1 MQMKKIIIMADGHG
15 TRWNNY
21 KNAPKHLAEI
31 QGEYLIGR
39 TVRLIHKILPS
50 IDIIITSH
58 DPRYDFPGSRRY
70 EPRNNHYEID
80 RFTEELIEDNICFL
94 YGDTFYT
101 EDAIRLIIATTVNE
115 LLFFGNRKS
124 IVAVKIKNAN
134 LFNQH
139 RKQVK
144 KLYLSKKLKK
154 CTGWQVY
161 QSFTQQLYG
170 EEIDLSNNFVFVDN
184 QTTDI
189 NTPEEYEMLRHDGIL

>member
-15 TRWNNY
+15 IRWNNY
-21 KNAPKHLAEI
+21 KNIPKHLAEVE
-31 QGEYLIGR
+31 GEYLIGR
-39 TVRLIHKILPS
+39 TVRLIHRILPS
-50 IDIIITSH
+50 MDIIITSH
-58 DPRYDFPGSRRY
+58 DPRYDFPGSRRH
-70 EPRNNHYEID
+70 EPRNNNSEID

-101 EDAIRLIIATTVNE
+101 EDALQLILDTPVDDI
-115 LLFFGNRKS
+115 LFFGNRKS
-124 IVAVKIKNAN
+124 IVAVKIKNAI

-139 RKQVK
+139 CKRVKQ
-144 KLYLSKKLKK
+144 LYLSKKLKK

-170 EEIDLSNNFVFVDN
+170 KEIDLSNNFVFVDD

-189 NTPEEYEMLRHDGIL
+189 NTPEEYELLRHDRIL